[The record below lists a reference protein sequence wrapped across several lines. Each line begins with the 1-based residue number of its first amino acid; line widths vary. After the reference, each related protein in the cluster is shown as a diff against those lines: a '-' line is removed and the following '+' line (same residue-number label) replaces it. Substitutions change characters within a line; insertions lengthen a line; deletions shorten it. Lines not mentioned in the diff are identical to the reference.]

1 MSALREVAHTASRA
15 ASGALSRS
23 LRRRVTV
30 TVPEFAVSLLEQVP
44 AVLGHAGRPLVAV
57 TAQLLGDISGPL
69 AWIMSAPE
77 AQRLA
82 GALMMRDAV
91 SVSLDD
97 DAIHAV
103 LTRSAHTLAAAY
115 ADVLGALTHG
125 VVFLSVPELV
135 VGPLD
140 RLLARPQVTSD
151 PRHPNQLSVCV
162 GSRLTFDDQATTVMG
177 HLVFMPHHPAFGRI
191 LRALAD

>member
-1 MSALREVAHTASRA
+1 MAHTASRA

-30 TVPEFAVSLLEQVP
+30 TVPEFAVSLLEQMP

-57 TAQLLGDISGPL
+57 SAQLLGDISGPL
-69 AWIMSAPE
+69 AWIMSAPD

-82 GALMMRDAV
+82 GALMSRDAV
-91 SVSLDD
+91 SVALDD
-97 DAIHAV
+97 TAIQAA
-103 LTRSAHTLAAAY
+103 LIRTGHTLAAAY

-125 VVFLSVPELV
+125 VVFLSVPELIL
-135 VGPLD
+135 GPLD
-140 RLLARPQVTSD
+140 RLLTRPKVTPD

-162 GSRLTFDDQATTVMG
+162 GSQLTFDDQAITVLG
-177 HLVFMPHHPAFGRI
+177 HLVFLPHHPGFGRI

>member
-1 MSALREVAHTASRA
+1 M
-15 ASGALSRS
+15 
-23 LRRRVTV
+23 
-30 TVPEFAVSLLEQVP
+30 TVPEFAVSLLEQMP

-57 TAQLLGDISGPL
+57 RAELLGDISGPL

-82 GALMMRDAV
+82 GALMSRDAI
-91 SVSLDD
+91 SVGLDD
-97 DAIHAV
+97 TAIQAA
-103 LTRSAHTLAAAY
+103 LIRSAHTLAAAY

-125 VVFLSVPELV
+125 VVFLSVPELIL
-135 VGPLD
+135 GPLD
-140 RLLARPQVTSD
+140 RLLKRPHVTSD

-162 GSRLTFDDQATTVMG
+162 GSRLTFDDHGSTVMG
-177 HLVFMPHHPAFGRI
+177 HLVFMPHHPGFGRI

>member
-1 MSALREVAHTASRA
+1 MNALREVAHTASRA
-15 ASGALSRS
+15 ASGSLSRS

-30 TVPEFAVSLLEQVP
+30 TVPEFAVSLLEQLP
-44 AVLGHAGRPLVAV
+44 AVLGHANRPLVTV
-57 TAQLLGDISGPL
+57 RAQLLGDISGPL
-69 AWIMSAPE
+69 GWIMSAPE

-82 GALMMRDAV
+82 AALLERDAV
-91 SVSLDD
+91 SVALDD
-97 DAIHAV
+97 AAIQAT

-135 VGPLD
+135 LGPLD
-140 RLLARPQVTSD
+140 RLLAQPQVTST
-151 PRHPNQLSVCV
+151 RHPHQLAVCV
-162 GSRLTFDDQATTVMG
+162 GSRLTFDDQAASVMG
-177 HLVFMPHHPAFGRI
+177 HLVYLPHHPGFGRL